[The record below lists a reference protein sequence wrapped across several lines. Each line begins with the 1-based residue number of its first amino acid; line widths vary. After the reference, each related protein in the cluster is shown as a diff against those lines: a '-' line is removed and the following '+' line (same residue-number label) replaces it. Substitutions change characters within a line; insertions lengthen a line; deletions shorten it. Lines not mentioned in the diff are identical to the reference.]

1 MLLLQPS
8 FPSPLSGLWKDTVF
22 GRCRL
27 VPEISGDYKPCS
39 VERSWKLLTRS
50 KGRVHVGSGWAPCW
64 VFGGQLARSGVGS
77 TMFVKTRGDGRVAEC
92 GGLL

>member
-39 VERSWKLLTRS
+39 VERS
-50 KGRVHVGSGWAPCW
+50 
-64 VFGGQLARSGVGS
+64 
-77 TMFVKTRGDGRVAEC
+77 
-92 GGLL
+92 